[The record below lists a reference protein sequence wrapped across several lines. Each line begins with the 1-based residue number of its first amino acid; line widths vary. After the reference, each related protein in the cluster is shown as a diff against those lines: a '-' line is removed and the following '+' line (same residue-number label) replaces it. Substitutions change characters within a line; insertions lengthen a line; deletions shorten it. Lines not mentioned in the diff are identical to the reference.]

1 MDRSRSHAAR
11 TVVAA
16 LALTATALSQV
27 GCDVGTAGAAKAAD
41 SGGPGLQKLMK
52 DRNLSEADVTAA
64 LKPGKNAVRV
74 SLTNSLRNQMGPHH
88 HKGGEHTAVGPA
100 TFRANHY
107 WPNREAGEKEWY
119 DARLGGKAKVWRDD
133 YYMIPFGLLT
143 PPVLVEEAR

>member
-1 MDRSRSHAAR
+1 MQPGKNALLSFPYFEAVVLNV
-11 TVVAA
+11 TVN
-16 LALTATALSQV
+16 
-27 GCDVGTAGAAKAAD
+27 GTPCPPLFA
-41 SGGPGLQKLMK
+41 SPW
-52 DRNLSEADVTAA
+52 ETDVTAA

-107 WPNREAGEKEWY
+107 WPNTEAGERDWY

-133 YYMIPFGLLT
+133 YYMIPFGLLQA
-143 PPVLVEEAR
+143 PVVIETD